1 MSRDGP
7 RAGRVRPEAMPSQT
21 ETDGRRYVERIV
33 EVPQIQ
39 QRPVEQVV
47 HVEVPQI
54 QTQARARFALRQ

>member
-1 MSRDGP
+1 
-7 RAGRVRPEAMPSQT
+7 MPSQT

-54 QTQARARFALRQ
+54 QQQARARFALRH